1 MTLDPAEYSFI
12 MRNDLMSFIERA
24 FYELNP
30 KTQFVAGRH
39 IELIAA
45 KLEDCRRGKI
55 RRLIINLPPRNLKSL
70 CASIAFPAWYLGH
83 KPTGQVICAS
93 YDQDLADKFARDC
106 RTVMTSDWFQR
117 LFSTRVA
124 SRQAVADFMTTDQG
138 VRMSTSVGGVLT
150 GRGADLIII
159 DDPDRG

>member
-1 MTLDPAEYSFI
+1 MMLTTAEYSFI
-12 MRNDLMSFIERA
+12 LRTDLMSFIERA

-30 KTQFVAGRH
+30 NATFVAGQH

-70 CASIAFPAWYLGH
+70 CASIAFPAWFLGH

-93 YDQDLADKFARDC
+93 YGQDLADKFARDC
-106 RTVMTSDWFQR
+106 RTVMTADWFKR
-117 LFSTRVA
+117 LFPTRVA
-124 SRQAVADFMTTDQG
+124 SRQAVAD
-138 VRMSTSVGGVLT
+138 
-150 GRGADLIII
+150 
-159 DDPDRG
+159 